1 MSTDSQVGA
10 IAPPMTLRKPAALAS
25 FAGANVLTGSM
36 VMLLGSGIVSA
47 VNFGYNVVMA
57 RYLGP
62 ADFGQVSA
70 IATLLMMASAL
81 TISFQ
86 LVCAKF
92 VARNATAWAK
102 SRVYGSLMKRAWI
115 GGAVCAGALYLLR
128 TPISNL

>member
-1 MSTDSQVGA
+1 MSTEPQLGA
-10 IAPPMTLRKPAALAS
+10 LAPPLTLPKPAALAS
-25 FAGANVLTGSM
+25 FAGSNVLTGSM

-92 VARNATAWAK
+92 VARNVTAWAK

-115 GGAVCAGALYLLR
+115 GGLVCGIAVYLLR
-128 TPISNL
+128 SPISSL

>member
-1 MSTDSQVGA
+1 MSTDSQLGA
-10 IAPPMTLRKPAALAS
+10 IAPPMPLRKPAALAS
-25 FAGANVLTGSM
+25 FAGSNVLTGSM

-47 VNFGYNVVMA
+47 VNFGYNVLMA

-70 IATLLMMASAL
+70 IATLLMIASAL

-92 VARNATAWAK
+92 VARNATGWAK
-102 SRVYGSLMKRAWI
+102 ARVYESLLQRAWI
-115 GGAVCAGALYLLR
+115 GGAVCAGGL
-128 TPISNL
+128 